1 MQSIAVSELRSKLM
15 KVLKEIELGSSIDI
29 TSRGRVVARLVP
41 PDFSRELAKNK
52 LQVLSTTAILHDVTS
67 PIDADWEAMRS

>member
-67 PIDADWEAMRS
+67 PIDADWEAMRL

>member
-29 TSRGRVVARLVP
+29 TSRGRIVARLVP

-52 LQVLSTTAILHDVTS
+52 LQVLSMTAILHDVTS

>member
-52 LQVLSTTAILHDVTS
+52 LQVLSMTAILHDVTS